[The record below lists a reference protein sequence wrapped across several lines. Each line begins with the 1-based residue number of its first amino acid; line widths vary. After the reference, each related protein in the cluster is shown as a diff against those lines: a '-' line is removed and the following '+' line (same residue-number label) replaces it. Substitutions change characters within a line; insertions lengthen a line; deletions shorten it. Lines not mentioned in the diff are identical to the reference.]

1 MSSSSPNRRR
11 RYVHVEFAPHSGCL
25 SSIVSIVT
33 DFCRNVVD
41 HQETEFAFRLA
52 AYELVEN
59 LIKYNTGDF
68 VALEVG
74 VHSTKDGPEIV
85 LVTKNQT
92 TEDCLRDV
100 DERLKAAERTDDPV
114 GHFDRLVLQSL
125 ETPGESRLGLGR
137 LRAEGNLLLS
147 HRIDAEGWLVIEVR
161 RPVYRGMCGS
171 DRAVSNG
178 LAYADGVRSS
188 RAPENREF

>member
-1 MSSSSPNRRR
+1 
-11 RYVHVEFAPHSGCL
+11 L
-25 SSIVSIVT
+25 SSIVSVVT

-92 TEDCLRDV
+92 TEECLREV
-100 DERLKAAERTDDPV
+100 DERLNAAERTDDPV

-147 HRIDAEGWLVIEVR
+147 HRIDSEGWLIIEVS
-161 RPVYRGMCGS
+161 RPIYRGMCGS
-171 DRAVSNG
+171 NHVVSDS
-178 LAYADGVRSS
+178 LANMDALRSS
-188 RAPENREF
+188 SVPENLDS